1 MEFKD
6 LSPELQEKARA
17 CKTAEEIVA
26 LAKQEGYDLSDEELD
41 ALAGGGFWACDS
53 PYYCDAD
60 AGCYGRTR

>member
-17 CKTAEEIVA
+17 CKTAEDIIA
-26 LAKQEGYDLSDEELD
+26 LAKQEGYTLSDEELD
-41 ALAGGGFWACDS
+41 SLAGGGFWGCNS